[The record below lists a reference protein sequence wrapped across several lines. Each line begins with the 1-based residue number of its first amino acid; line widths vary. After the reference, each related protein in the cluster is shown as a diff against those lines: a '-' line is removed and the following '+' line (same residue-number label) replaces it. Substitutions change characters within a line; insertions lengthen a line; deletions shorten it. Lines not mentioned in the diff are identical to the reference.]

1 MTWLR
6 IWLGG
11 GGGGGV
17 YWTEM
22 LVVVWLRMLMTWG
35 GLVGVVGMVG
45 TGGRGGDPGE
55 LLRSSSSVLFPTG
68 VPGGP
73 SRSTGRM
80 GETSGLYPDDLG
92 SCLTRVLGAWR
103 GGW

>member
-1 MTWLR
+1 M
-6 IWLGG
+6 
-11 GGGGGV
+11 

-73 SRSTGRM
+73 SRSTVPSGGWTGRM
-80 GETSGLYPDDLG
+80 GETSGL
-92 SCLTRVLGAWR
+92 
-103 GGW
+103 